1 MEINFTPWRLE
12 YIKSENKNEEGCIF
26 CNAFEVEPSFSNLV
40 ITKTKNCAVM
50 LNKYPYNNGH
60 LLIVPKSHKDSLT
73 LLSEEEVFEMAKMLV
88 LCEKVL
94 RSIYNPQG
102 INLGMNLGLAAG
114 AGIVEH
120 IHYHILPR
128 WIGDTNFVTV
138 LGNLRAIPEDLKD
151 TYEKV
156 KNIFDSQLKK
166 QI

>member
-1 MEINFTPWRLE
+1 
-12 YIKSENKNEEGCIF
+12 
-26 CNAFEVEPSFSNLV
+26 
-40 ITKTKNCAVM
+40 M